1 MARGRYGETAQ
12 DEGGAEV
19 SEWEDERDAGSL
31 GMGGVDESEQL
42 GNRRTGGYEERMR
55 RDGHSV
61 GHTARRLSLL
71 LLRRFR
77 LIVTETE

>member
-1 MARGRYGETAQ
+1 MGKRLRTRVGQKCRSGRTR
-12 DEGGAEV
+12 
-19 SEWEDERDAGSL
+19 RDAGSL